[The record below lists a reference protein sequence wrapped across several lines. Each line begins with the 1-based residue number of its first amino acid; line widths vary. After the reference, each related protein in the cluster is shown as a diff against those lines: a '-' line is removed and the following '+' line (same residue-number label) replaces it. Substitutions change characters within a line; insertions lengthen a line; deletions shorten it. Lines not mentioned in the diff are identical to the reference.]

1 MVIYIGN
8 LPLEISEHDLSE
20 RFKQYGL
27 VTSINILKDEIS
39 GNPLGF
45 AFIEMA
51 EESAGLQAI
60 AGLDRTRI
68 KDRIVMV
75 CETTP
80 RIERRRSLKKRQSDE
95 KKAVAVDSIP
105 EQTSP

>member
-8 LPLEISEHDLSE
+8 LSIETNQQDLSE

-27 VTSINILKDEIS
+27 VTSINILRDEIS
-39 GNPLGF
+39 GNALGF

-51 EESAGLQAI
+51 EESAALQAI
-60 AGLDRTRI
+60 AGLDRKRI
-68 KDRIVMV
+68 RDRIVMV

-80 RIERRRSLKKRQSDE
+80 RIERRHSLKQIRADE
-95 KKAVAVDSIP
+95 KKTVVVDSAL
-105 EQTSP
+105 E